1 MSSWKPWFTQ
11 LSSIDFFKKLLLHL
25 LLGTQI
31 FFIHWKKNKGVI
43 TIPSLYNNIIHYN
56 SFFFQ
61 FIFFYFNSVIQYCI
75 YWDWIFFLIYFL
87 WGYLI
92 FMDLNRK
99 FNKLTWLIRVFFS
112 LIFLTDFFFQFHLS
126 TFGWLGIKLCDLFR
140 SIFYEIIIVS

>member
-11 LSSIDFFKKLLLHL
+11 LSSIDFLKKLLLHL

-56 SFFFQ
+56 SFFFS
-61 FIFFYFNSVIQYCI
+61 IHFFYFNIVFIGI
-75 YWDWIFFLIYFL
+75 GFFLIYFL

>member
-11 LSSIDFFKKLLLHL
+11 LSSIDFLKKLLLHL

-61 FIFFYFNSVIQYCI
+61 FIFFLISIPSFNIVFI
-75 YWDWIFFLIYFL
+75 WIEFFFSIYFL

-112 LIFLTDFFFQFHLS
+112 HFLNWFFFSISSFNI
-126 TFGWLGIKLCDLFR
+126 WLIKN
-140 SIFYEIIIVS
+140 